1 MAEQLLA
8 FEWFAGRDHKDVI
21 TITPGD
27 TDRRAVAAS
36 VAPSQDHALVDWS
49 PDGQTIAFVV
59 GEWYFGTS
67 IWTVGADGQE
77 AVELLGPSDDCRL
90 GVNFPA
96 YSPDGKS
103 LMYVCQ
109 DGVDG
114 ADPNLEMKLMV
125 LDLASGASTEVVT
138 VNLPDELL
146 YPRWSN
152 DGQTAVVNLFQWDSE
167 PEEDVWIGSQVATV
181 PISGGDIVRLT
192 AADMW
197 AGDPD
202 WSPTEDLIVFGTYG
216 ILDKDMSRPS
226 TIYTMRPDGSGQ
238 TVIAES
244 AGDGLTRL
252 TGPRWTPDG
261 ERLLISIA
269 VGEGTEVT
277 DVKLAFL
284 ELDGTVTRIPF
295 GPDEDLSGVG
305 ARLQPMP

>member
-1 MAEQLLA
+1 
-8 FEWFAGRDHKDVI
+8 
-21 TITPGD
+21 
-27 TDRRAVAAS
+27 
-36 VAPSQDHALVDWS
+36 
-49 PDGQTIAFVV
+49 
-59 GEWYFGTS
+59 
-67 IWTVGADGQE
+67 
-77 AVELLGPSDDCRL
+77 
-90 GVNFPA
+90 
-96 YSPDGKS
+96 
-103 LMYVCQ
+103 
-109 DGVDG
+109 
-114 ADPNLEMKLMV
+114 MKLMV
-125 LDLASGASTEVVT
+125 LDLASRASTEVVT

-152 DGQTAVVNLFQWDSE
+152 DGQTAVVNLFQWDTE

-181 PISGGDIVRLT
+181 PT
-192 AADMW
+192 DMW

-226 TIYTMRPDGSGQ
+226 TIYTMRPHGSGQ